1 MLIETALLFIAG
13 FFGGA
18 LNSIAGGGSFI
29 TFPALLMAGVPAI
42 SANATN
48 TFASMPGYMA
58 GAWVLR
64 REMMNAKNNLPLTV
78 IIAFIGGIIGAW
90 LLLRTPPARFVEIV
104 PWLLLFATLLFM
116 FGNKINQWIKDRTK
130 HHRHASIVG
139 TLSLSALLL
148 IICIYGGFF
157 NAGFGIIGLSY
168 LALSGMSDIR
178 TMAGLKLVISSCV
191 SSIAVVYF
199 IMEDAIAW
207 QPGLAVLAGT
217 VTGGSISAYIARHL
231 PQTIVRNTVIIASIC
246 ITSWFFY
253 DVYGRG

>member
-1 MLIETALLFIAG
+1 MLTQIALLFIAG

-48 TFASMPGYMA
+48 TFASLPGYMV

-64 REMMNAKNNLPLTV
+64 HEMMKVREKLLLTL

-90 LLLRTPPARFVEIV
+90 LLLHTPKARFTEIV
-104 PWLLLFATLLFM
+104 PWLLLFATALFI
-116 FGNKINQWIKDRTK
+116 FGGQINQWIRHHTK

-139 TLSLSALLL
+139 TIALSALLL

-168 LALSGMSDIR
+168 LALTGMTDIR
-178 TMAGLKLVISSCV
+178 AMAGFKLLISSCV
-191 SSIAVVYF
+191 SSIAVFYF
-199 IMEDAIAW
+199 IMLDAIAW
-207 QPGLAVLAGT
+207 QPGFAVLAGT
-217 VTGGSISAYIARHL
+217 VTGGAIAAHISRHIPQKYI
-231 PQTIVRNTVIIASIC
+231 RNFVIIASIC
-246 ITSWFFY
+246 ITGWFFY
-253 DVYGRG
+253 DVYFSG

>member
-1 MLIETALLFIAG
+1 METALLFIAG

-29 TFPALLMAGVPAI
+29 TFPALIAAGVPAI

-64 REMMNAKNNLPLTV
+64 HNIIKARKKLPLTV

-90 LLLRTPPARFVEIV
+90 LLLRTPPTRFVEII
-104 PWLLLFATLLFM
+104 PWLLLFATMLFIT
-116 FGNKINQWIKDRTK
+116 GSKINQWIGHHTK
-130 HHRHASIVG
+130 HHRHASIIG
-139 TLSLSALLL
+139 TLFLSGLLL

-168 LALSGMSDIR
+168 LALAGMSDIR

-199 IMEDAIAW
+199 IMESAIAW

-217 VTGGSISAYIARHL
+217 VSGGAISAHIARHL
-231 PQTIVRNTVIIASIC
+231 PQTIVRNFVIIASIC

-253 DVYGRG
+253 DVYWRR

>member
-1 MLIETALLFIAG
+1 MLTETLLLFIAG

-29 TFPALLMAGVPAI
+29 TFPALLAAGVPAI

-64 REMMNAKNNLPLTV
+64 HEMMKAARKTMPLTV

-90 LLLRTPPARFVEIV
+90 LLLHTPEARFIDIV
-104 PWLLLFATLLFM
+104 PWLLLFATLLFI
-116 FGNKINQWIKDRTK
+116 FGSKINQWIRHHTR
-130 HHRHASIVG
+130 HHRHASIAG

-157 NAGFGIIGLSY
+157 NAGLGSSACLIWRW
-168 LALSGMSDIR
+168 LA
-178 TMAGLKLVISSCV
+178 
-191 SSIAVVYF
+191 
-199 IMEDAIAW
+199 
-207 QPGLAVLAGT
+207 
-217 VTGGSISAYIARHL
+217 
-231 PQTIVRNTVIIASIC
+231 
-246 ITSWFFY
+246 
-253 DVYGRG
+253 